1 MKKSLILTV
10 MLAVMS
16 MFVVGSV
23 YGDMVIYDN
32 INGTWN
38 QPISNYVGDAWI
50 FEPAPGHFG
59 IEVDAD
65 ATFLGTK
72 CSEFTVVEDIGWFS
86 IGSQYNGGSTEA
98 LDMTGY
104 TGLKIK
110 VAANPA
116 KDGISFGMGGG
127 DGAVDSC
134 EKKEEIDLS
143 AAAWTETTLDLS
155 GFNMSGI
162 TNMFGITAGGAD
174 ANQKIYVSE
183 VTYLGGTSGQIIVT
197 ITGAT
202 GVAIEG
208 SIDLGSVVPGGNVE
222 GGTLIVKN
230 TGSAIEDFWLSV
242 SGLAGWTLITSG
254 ATQHNEYKLYAA
266 FDANGSGIPWSDAN
280 HALSNVPEICTATR
294 FAGDDSNGIGVAI
307 DGTRN
312 LYVNFF
318 SPSSTSATEQKMF
331 IVVGC
336 SVAP

>member
-23 YGDMVIYDN
+23 YGDMVIYDG
-32 INGTWN
+32 INGEWKK
-38 QPISNYVGDAWI
+38 PISLYYGAAWN
-50 FEPAPGHFG
+50 PNPTPGHAG

-65 ATFLGTK
+65 FSFLSAK
-72 CSEFTVVEDIGWFS
+72 CSEFSVVEDIGWFQ
-86 IGSQYNGGSTEA
+86 IGSQHNGGEGSC
-98 LDMTGY
+98 DMTGY

-116 KDGISFGMGGG
+116 KDNVIFGMGGD

-134 EKKEEIDLS
+134 KQTEEIDLS
-143 AAAWTETTLDLS
+143 AAAWTDATLDLS
-155 GFNMSGI
+155 GKNMSGI
-162 TNMFGITAGGAD
+162 TNMFWISAGGAD
-174 ANQKIYVSE
+174 INQKIYVAE
-183 VTYLGGTSGQIIVT
+183 ATYLGGTSGQIIVT

-202 GVAIEG
+202 GVAIDG
-208 SIDLGSVVPGGNVE
+208 TIDLGSVNPGGNVE
-222 GGTLIVKN
+222 GGTLTVTN
-230 TGSAIEDFWLSV
+230 TGTAVEDFWLSV

-254 ATQHNEYKLYAA
+254 APQHNQYKLYAA
-266 FDANGSGIPWSDAN
+266 FDANGEAIPWSDAN

-294 FAGDDSNGIGVAI
+294 FAGNDSNGIGVAI
-307 DGTRN
+307 GGTRS